1 MNPCRILLIRH
12 AVPDPDGTKDP
23 ALGELGLAQARDLAA
38 SISDE
43 PIAAVYSSHLR
54 RAAQTAAELAT
65 ARGLR
70 VELDEGLREWQSN
83 SSQYVRVENL
93 DDPRRAAAWNEG
105 RFEDFLPVHNS
116 DELRAAMRATIARI
130 GQAHQGSQIAA
141 VSHGGAMNTFL
152 ASVVESPR
160 RFFFNPGYT
169 SISRVDVYPDNRFV
183 LVSINER
190 HHVRD

>member
-1 MNPCRILLIRH
+1 VSPCRILLIRH
-12 AVPDPDGTKDP
+12 AIPDADGTKDP
-23 ALGELGLAQARDLAA
+23 ALGELGRAQARDLAE
-38 SISDE
+38 SLMGE
-43 PIAAVYSSHLR
+43 PIEAIYSSHLR
-54 RAAQTAAELAT
+54 RAAQTAAEIAA
-65 ARGLR
+65 ARSLG

-83 SSQYVRVENL
+83 SSEYVRVENL
-93 DDPRRAAAWNEG
+93 DDPLRAAAWNEG

-116 DELRAAMRATIARI
+116 DELRATMRATMARL
-130 GQAHQGSQIAA
+130 GRAHQGSQIVA

-169 SISRVDVYPDNRFV
+169 SLSRVDVYPDSRFV